1 LRLEDIKTLEKQNTA
16 CVVPNAM
23 LVVTKDNKK
32 VRGLVATATEQ

>member
-1 LRLEDIKTLEKQNTA
+1 LRLEDIKSLEKQNTA

-32 VRGLVATATEQ
+32 VRALSPPAAEQ